1 MKIHAYQEI
10 FINKAQSLLGD
21 TFDYAIN
28 VCGISGEDFIKMFV
42 VSDASK
48 KIENGDPS
56 TILGKSGLELLQ
68 DIFLQAT
75 GNDLLI
81 KQIDRYS
88 RSIQYWIGYSIAYYQ
103 WYSNRK
109 FSQIFEVI
117 TYNDLQYMYTTLHEA
132 DISKFVDIIDSRINE
147 YYPNTNLKR
156 IRTNYGISQS
166 NLAKLSNTSLRSI
179 QMYEQ
184 KNKDI
189 NKASAETLYKISKV
203 LGCNIE
209 DLLEQ

>member
-1 MKIHAYQEI
+1 MKIRAYQEI

-21 TFDYAIN
+21 AFDYAIN

-42 VSDASK
+42 VSDASRL
-48 KIENGDPS
+48 IENGDPS
-56 TILGKSGLELLQ
+56 TILGKSGIELLQ
-68 DIFLQAT
+68 DIFQQTT
-75 GNDLLI
+75 GNNLI
-81 KQIDRYS
+81 IKEIDHFS
-88 RSIQYWIGYSIAYYQ
+88 RSKQYWIGYSIAYYQ

-109 FSQIFEVI
+109 FSQIFEVL
-117 TYNDLQYMYTTLHEA
+117 TYKDLMHMYTTLHEA
-132 DISKFVDIIDSRINE
+132 DISKFVDIVDSRISE
-147 YYPNTNLKR
+147 QYSNTNLKR

-166 NLAKLSNTSLRSI
+166 TLAKLSGTSLRSI

-189 NKASAETLYKISKV
+189 NKANVETLYKISKI

-209 DLLEQ
+209 DLLEM

>member
-28 VCGISGEDFIKMFV
+28 VCNISGEDFIKMFV
-42 VSDASK
+42 VSDVSV

-75 GNDLLI
+75 GNDLAI
-81 KQIDRYS
+81 KEMERYS
-88 RSIQYWIGYSIAYYQ
+88 RSKQYWIGYSIAYYQ

-109 FSQIFEVI
+109 FSQIFEVL
-117 TYNDLQYMYTTLHEA
+117 TYKELMYMYTTLHEA
-132 DISKFVDIIDSRINE
+132 DISKFVDIVDSRISE
-147 YYPNTNLKR
+147 QYPNTNLKR
-156 IRTNYGISQS
+156 IRTNCRISQS
-166 NLAKLSNTSLRSI
+166 TLAKLSGTSLRSI

-209 DLLEQ
+209 DLLEM